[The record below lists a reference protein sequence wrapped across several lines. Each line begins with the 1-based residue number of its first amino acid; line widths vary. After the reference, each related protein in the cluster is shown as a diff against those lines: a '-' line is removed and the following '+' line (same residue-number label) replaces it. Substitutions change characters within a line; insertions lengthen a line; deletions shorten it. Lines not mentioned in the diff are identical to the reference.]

1 MKTDSVG
8 KRIKHLREKNF
19 LEAQKLA
26 HDLQVGK
33 STLSNWENDRR
44 TPDLETLKN
53 IANYFNVSTD
63 YLLFGDEANIENSS
77 DYFEFLLNKSGNILS
92 PDKIAYLTNVTDAE
106 KEYFNKG
113 IKKSLNLLKQ
123 LAEGKDPKD
132 LKYLFEDIENH
143 KNNILGKKNKLIIE
157 NDFAKIPVLKTLNST
172 LPPYRAENIIDYKY
186 LHKDELQLEE
196 EYFYLHIEED
206 IMIHEGITNKSIVL
220 IKKQDFIES
229 NGDKILV
236 RLDNGKVVLKRA
248 YKKNNLLILQSETD
262 NYYPIVCN
270 YSDIQSGYVKIIG
283 KAIKVE
289 TNL

>member
-8 KRIKHLREKNF
+8 KRIKYLREKNS

-26 HDLQVGK
+26 QDLQVGK

-44 TPDLETLKN
+44 TPDLETLKK

-63 YLLFGDEANIENSS
+63 YLLLGDEANIKNST
-77 DYFEFLLNKSGNILS
+77 DYFEIILNKTGDILS
-92 PDKIAYLTNVTDAE
+92 PDKISYLNNFTDIE
-106 KEYFNKG
+106 REYINKG
-113 IKKSLNLLKQ
+113 MRKSLNLLKE
-123 LAEGKDPKD
+123 LANGKDPKD

-143 KNNILGKKNKLIIE
+143 KNNFLSNKNKLIIE
-157 NDFAKIPVLKTLNST
+157 NDFAKIPVLRTLNST
-172 LPPYRAENIIDYKY
+172 LPLYRAENIIDYKY

-196 EYFYLHIEED
+196 EYFYLHIKED
-206 IMIHEGITNKSIVL
+206 TMISEGITDKSIVL
-220 IKKQDFIES
+220 IKKQDFIEK

-236 RLDNGKVVLKRA
+236 RIDNGKVALKRA
-248 YKKNNLLILQSETD
+248 YKQNDFLILQSETD
-262 NYYPIVCN
+262 NYIHIVYN
-270 YSDIQSGYVKIIG
+270 YSDIKSGYVKIIG

>member
-1 MKTDSVG
+1 MKTDIVV
-8 KRIKHLREKNF
+8 KRIKYLREKNS

-26 HDLQVGK
+26 QDLQVGK

-44 TPDLETLKN
+44 TPDLETLKK

-63 YLLFGDEANIENSS
+63 YLLLGDEANIKNST
-77 DYFEFLLNKSGNILS
+77 DYFEIILNKTGDILS
-92 PDKIAYLTNVTDAE
+92 PDKISYLNNFTDIE
-106 KEYFNKG
+106 REYINKG
-113 IKKSLNLLKQ
+113 MRKSLNLLKE
-123 LAEGKDPKD
+123 LANGKDPKD

-143 KNNILGKKNKLIIE
+143 KNNFLSNKNKLIIE

>member
-1 MKTDSVG
+1 M
-8 KRIKHLREKNF
+8 
-19 LEAQKLA
+19 
-26 HDLQVGK
+26 
-33 STLSNWENDRR
+33 
-44 TPDLETLKN
+44 
-53 IANYFNVSTD
+53 Y
-63 YLLFGDEANIENSS
+63 GDKADIENSR
-77 DYFEFLLNKSGNILS
+77 DYIEFLLNKSGNILS

-132 LKYLFEDIENH
+132 LKYSFEDIENH

>member
-8 KRIKHLREKNF
+8 KRIKYLREKNS

-26 HDLQVGK
+26 QDLQVGK

-44 TPDLETLKN
+44 TPDLETLKK

-63 YLLFGDEANIENSS
+63 YLLLGDEANIKNST
-77 DYFEFLLNKSGNILS
+77 DYFEIILNKTGDILS
-92 PDKIAYLTNVTDAE
+92 PDKISYLNNFTDIE
-106 KEYFNKG
+106 REYINKG
-113 IKKSLNLLKQ
+113 MRKSLNLLKE
-123 LAEGKDPKD
+123 LANGKDPKD

-143 KNNILGKKNKLIIE
+143 KNNFLSNKNKLIIE
-157 NDFAKIPVLKTLNST
+157 NDFAKIPVLRTLNST
-172 LPPYRAENIIDYKY
+172 LPLYRAENIIDYKY

-196 EYFYLHIEED
+196 EYFYLHIKED
-206 IMIHEGITNKSIVL
+206 TMISEGITDKSIVL
-220 IKKQDFIES
+220 IKKQDFIEK

-236 RLDNGKVVLKRA
+236 RIDNGKVALKRA
-248 YKKNNLLILQSETD
+248 YKQNDFLILQSETD
-262 NYYPIVCN
+262 NYNPIVYN
-270 YSDIQSGYVKIIG
+270 YSDIKSGYVKIIG

>member
-1 MKTDSVG
+1 M
-8 KRIKHLREKNF
+8 
-19 LEAQKLA
+19 
-26 HDLQVGK
+26 
-33 STLSNWENDRR
+33 
-44 TPDLETLKN
+44 
-53 IANYFNVSTD
+53 
-63 YLLFGDEANIENSS
+63 FGDEADNKNFN
-77 DYFEFLLNKSGNILS
+77 DYFRFILKNS
-92 PDKIAYLTNVTDAE
+92 NRILGHEDIAYLNNVTDIE
-106 KEYFNKG
+106 KEYFNTG
-113 IKKSLNLLKQ
+113 VKKTLNLFKE

-172 LPPYRAENIIDYKY
+172 LSPYRAENIIDYKY

-206 IMIHEGITNKSIVL
+206 IMIHEGITGKSIVL

-270 YSDIQSGYVKIIG
+270 YSDIQSGYVKIMG

>member
-8 KRIKHLREKNF
+8 KRIKHLREKNS

-26 HDLQVGK
+26 HDLKVGK

-44 TPDLETLKN
+44 TPDLDTIKK
-53 IANYFNVSTD
+53 ISNYFNVTTD
-63 YLLFGDEANIENSS
+63 YLLYGDKADIENSR
-77 DYFEFLLNKSGNILS
+77 DYIEFLLNKSGNILS

>member
-8 KRIKHLREKNF
+8 KRIKYLREKNS

-26 HDLQVGK
+26 QDLQVGK

-44 TPDLETLKN
+44 TPDLETLKK

-63 YLLFGDEANIENSS
+63 YLLLGDEANIKDSK
-77 DYFEFLLNKSGNILS
+77 DYFEIILNKTSDILS
-92 PDKIAYLTNVTDAE
+92 PEKISYLNNFTDIE
-106 KEYFNKG
+106 REYINKG
-113 IKKSLNLLKQ
+113 MRKSLNLLKE
-123 LAEGKDPKD
+123 LANGKDPKD

-143 KNNILGKKNKLIIE
+143 KNNFLGNKNKLIIE
-157 NDFAKIPVLKTLNST
+157 NDFAKIPVLRTLNST
-172 LPPYRAENIIDYKY
+172 LPLYRAENIIDYKY

-196 EYFYLHIEED
+196 EYFYLHIKED
-206 IMIHEGITNKSIVL
+206 TMISEGITDKSIVL
-220 IKKQDFIES
+220 IKKQDFIEK

-236 RLDNGKVVLKRA
+236 RIDNGKVALKRA
-248 YKKNNLLILQSETD
+248 YKQNDFLILQSETD
-262 NYYPIVCN
+262 NYIPIVYN
-270 YSDIQSGYVKIIG
+270 YSDIKSGYVKIIG